1 MASTLLR
8 RHVWHDAGLVQ
19 LNKDLGVEI
28 QLNAQIDE
36 IIIDPKYKQADGV
49 RVNGLV
55 QRFDKVLCTADFPYA
70 AEKLMPSP
78 LELKI

>member
-1 MASTLLR
+1 MTQ
-8 RHVWHDAGLVQ
+8 GLVQ

-55 QRFDKVLCTADFPYA
+55 QRFDKSPVYCRFSLCCREVNAVS
-70 AEKLMPSP
+70 LSS
-78 LELKI
+78 

>member
-1 MASTLLR
+1 MTQ
-8 RHVWHDAGLVQ
+8 GLVQ

-49 RVNGLV
+49 SQWLSA
-55 QRFDKVLCTADFPYA
+55 T
-70 AEKLMPSP
+70 
-78 LELKI
+78 I

>member
-1 MASTLLR
+1 MTQ
-8 RHVWHDAGLVQ
+8 GLVQ

-70 AEKLMPSP
+70 AEKLMPSHSS
-78 LELKI
+78 